1 MQKPVS
7 LLPVCRKFFEKLIFK
22 EMFDFFYW
30 ERGNVIKAICL
41 ELGDSCMNQIVSLVH
56 EIHKSLHNVIK
67 VRSVFL
73 DISKAFDEV
82 WNEGILFRLKQNSI
96 SGELLNVLPDFS
108 KDRKQTMLKILEGLI
123 FSLLLFLIYIND
135 QPEGLFWDVKL
146 LTLDTSLFCCC
157 WWTKICRWCE

>member
-1 MQKPVS
+1 MS
-7 LLPVCRKFFEKLIFK
+7 LKL
-22 EMFDFFYW
+22 E
-30 ERGNVIKAICL
+30 
-41 ELGDSCMNQIVSLVH
+41 
-56 EIHKSLHNVIK
+56 
-67 VRSVFL
+67 VFL

-135 QPEGLFWDVKL
+135 QPEGLF
-146 LTLDTSLFCCC
+146 
-157 WWTKICRWCE
+157 